1 MERESSFECSLFFL
15 STKESCWLWN
25 RPSRN
30 STMFSSRRSA
40 KCPVLKFNKGS
51 EGFFTLWSR
60 KLRFTNCICRYT
72 CFTKRGKPFKVVVKQ
87 EIKKVLANKENAF
100 TLSIERLNLVV
111 LYHVTRWF
119 GRQNLLY
126 SGELICWRLSE
137 EHTFQSRH
145 YTTRRCLSRQISSFS
160 LSLFRWVTYILL
172 NGWLDSIVQCYQAF
186 SH

>member
-1 MERESSFECSLFFL
+1 MERESSVECSVFFCGL
-15 STKESCWLWN
+15 RNSKLLLRN

-40 KCPVLKFNKGS
+40 KCPVLKFKKGS

-126 SGELICWRLSE
+126 SGELIAGV
-137 EHTFQSRH
+137 
-145 YTTRRCLSRQISSFS
+145 CLKNTHFS
-160 LSLFRWVTYILL
+160 PDITQLAGVCLVKFRLFRFLCS
-172 NGWLDSIVQCYQAF
+172 GE
-186 SH
+186 